1 MKKLL
6 TIALTLFIVSMI
18 SVLIPTNF
26 ADAQEQTIYK
36 VSGYVL
42 DVNGQ
47 GLEGADVLIP
57 EVATQFTNASG
68 YYEFSVPEGTYSLG
82 VWPPY
87 DSNYINYAES
97 GFNVTS
103 DISKNIT
110 LQTGCKV
117 FGTITTEEGAPVLG
131 ASVHF
136 SDNNGGYYG
145 SGWFTNQTGYY
156 FINVPAG
163 NYTITAAPREGNYSS
178 PTTQFTPYSEDNF
191 AVNDTTIKD
200 ITVQIPETP
209 TPTSTPTPAA
219 TPAPSGGTELF
230 RVESNSTVKEMSFN
244 ATSVTLTFKVSG
256 ENGTIGCTKAYIA
269 KTLVP
274 TFTGSTVSL
283 DGKNMNFTITET
295 ADYWVFEFI
304 YHHSTHQVV
313 VDIDK
318 NGTPEVDKNLLPIQ
332 NQSPTDMSTI
342 PEFTP
347 FTLVGGLVLASVAVA
362 LTRKKFSQPL
372 TRTV

>member
-1 MKKLL
+1 MLSL
-6 TIALTLFIVSMI
+6 V
-18 SVLIPTNF
+18 IPTNF
-26 ADAQEQTIYK
+26 VDAQEQTVYK
-36 VSGYVL
+36 VSGYIL

-57 EVATQFTNASG
+57 GVATQFTNASG
-68 YYEFSVPEGTYSLG
+68 YYEIFAPEGTYSLG

-87 DSNYINYAES
+87 DSNYINYAEPS
-97 GFNVTS
+97 FNVTTNAN
-103 DISKNIT
+103 KNIT
-110 LQTGCKV
+110 LETGCKV
-117 FGTITTEEGAPVLG
+117 SGYITTEEGAPVWG

-136 SDNNGGYYG
+136 SNNGGYYG
-145 SGWFTNQTGYY
+145 SGWFTNQEGYY

-191 AVNDTTIKD
+191 AVNDTATKN
-200 ITVQIPETP
+200 ITVQIPEAP
-209 TPTSTPTPAA
+209 TPTPTPAA
-219 TPAPSGGTELF
+219 TPAPTGGIQIF
-230 RVESNSTVKEMSFN
+230 KVESNSTVKEMSFN
-244 ATSVTLTFKVSG
+244 TTSVTLTFKVSG
-256 ENGTIGCTKAYIA
+256 ENGTNGYTKAYIA

-304 YHHSTHQVV
+304 YHHSIHQVAV
-313 VDIDK
+313 NIDK
-318 NGTPEVDKNLLPIQ
+318 DGNPEVDKNLLPIQ
-332 NQSPTDMSTI
+332 NQSPSDISTI

-347 FTLVGGLVLASVAVA
+347 FALVAVLVLTSVTLT
-362 LTRKKFSQPL
+362 LTRKKNSQPL
-372 TRTV
+372 TRMV